1 VKEVAMLELT
11 MPALTVIG
19 AWFASYMGSYMRK
32 KGENLATHED
42 LDKLVKQLEAT
53 TNATKAIEARISH
66 ETWGRQKNWEMKRD
80 ALVSVVQ
87 ALERA
92 ADALMEM
99 ALVFANARKN
109 GEESEAAWKETKW
122 EKTQAWQQAMN
133 SYDDKR
139 ALANLVCDRRTV
151 DALRS
156 ASKAMRWNAS
166 KLFKG
171 VISNYDEIGPEIQR
185 LIVDAFAV
193 ARKELGVDAD

>member
-80 ALVSVVQ
+80 ALVSVV
-87 ALERA
+87 RH
-92 ADALMEM
+92 
-99 ALVFANARKN
+99 
-109 GEESEAAWKETKW
+109 
-122 EKTQAWQQAMN
+122 
-133 SYDDKR
+133 
-139 ALANLVCDRRTV
+139 
-151 DALRS
+151 
-156 ASKAMRWNAS
+156 
-166 KLFKG
+166 
-171 VISNYDEIGPEIQR
+171 
-185 LIVDAFAV
+185 
-193 ARKELGVDAD
+193 